1 MMQGENVKRR
11 SPTNALVIDAH
22 SDIRE
27 VLSDMLRHEGYR
39 VKAVGSGAEGLRQV
53 MQDHYEVALLDIR
66 LPDLDGPS
74 VLRVMR
80 ELDPSLPIIVLTGY
94 ATVENTM
101 KTRVKSA
108 FAHLTKPY
116 NQEEIKT
123 ILRRAVGVNRLA
135 EKCEQV
141 RSAAQ
146 RWQIG

>member
-1 MMQGENVKRR
+1 MMQGENEERR
-11 SPTNALVIDAH
+11 SPTSVLVIDAH

-135 EKCEQV
+135 EKGEQV

>member
-1 MMQGENVKRR
+1 MMPGKNVTRR
-11 SPTNALVIDAH
+11 SPTNILLVDAH

-53 MQDHYEVALLDIR
+53 MQDHYEAALLDIR

-94 ATVENTM
+94 TTVESTM
-101 KTRVKSA
+101 KTRVKNA

-123 ILRRAVGVNRLA
+123 ILSRAVGVNRLA
-135 EKCEQV
+135 ETGEQV
-141 RSAAQ
+141 
-146 RWQIG
+146 